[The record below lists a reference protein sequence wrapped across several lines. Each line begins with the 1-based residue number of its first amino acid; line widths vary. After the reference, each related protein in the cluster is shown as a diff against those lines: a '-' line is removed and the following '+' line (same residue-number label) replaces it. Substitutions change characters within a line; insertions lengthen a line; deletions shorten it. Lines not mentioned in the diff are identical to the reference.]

1 MDFLEKLLMWGIPI
15 ILAVTLHEAAHGYAA
30 LRYGDDTAL
39 QAGRLSMNP
48 IRHVDLFGTILMPL
62 FLFISGAPFLFGYAK
77 PVPVNFGRLRR
88 PRQDMV
94 IVALAGP
101 LTNVF
106 LALVSALLIYIVQ
119 WFPASLQ
126 PFFVEMLHI
135 SILMNSVLAVFN
147 MLPLPPLDG
156 GRVAVGLL
164 PDSLSRPLASVE
176 PYGFFI
182 LLAILALPPLL
193 GLPFSILGT
202 LISGPV
208 EFLYSFITTITGLH

>member
-1 MDFLEKLLMWGIPI
+1 MELLEKLLTWGIPVV
-15 ILAVTLHEAAHGYAA
+15 LAVTLHEAAHGYAA

-39 QAGRLSMNP
+39 RAGRLSMNP
-48 IRHVDLFGTILMPL
+48 LRHIDLFGTILMPL
-62 FLFISGAPFLFGYAK
+62 FLFLSGAPFLFGYAK

-94 IVALAGP
+94 VVALAGP

-106 LALVSALLIYIVQ
+106 LALVSALLVYCIQ
-119 WFPASLQ
+119 WFPESLQ
-126 PFFVEMLHI
+126 LFLANMLQI
-135 SILMNSVLAVFN
+135 SILMNCVLAVFN

-164 PDSLSRPLASVE
+164 PDGIARPLARVE

-182 LLAILALPPLL
+182 LLALLALPSLL
-193 GLPFSILGT
+193 GLNMSILGA

-208 EFLYSFITTITGLH
+208 EFLYSFITRITGLH

>member
-1 MDFLEKLLMWGIPI
+1 MESLEKLLTWGIPVV
-15 ILAVTLHEAAHGYAA
+15 LAVTLHEAAHGYAA

-39 QAGRLSMNP
+39 RAGRLSMNP
-48 IRHVDLFGTILMPL
+48 LRHIDLFGTILMPL
-62 FLFISGAPFLFGYAK
+62 FLFLSGAPFLFGYAK

-94 IVALAGP
+94 VVALAGP

-106 LALVSALLIYIVQ
+106 LALVSALLVYCIQ
-119 WFPASLQ
+119 WFPESLQ
-126 PFFVEMLHI
+126 LFLANMLQI
-135 SILMNSVLAVFN
+135 SILMNCVLAVFN

-164 PDSLSRPLASVE
+164 PDGIARPLARVE

-182 LLAILALPPLL
+182 LLALLALPSLL
-193 GLPFSILGT
+193 GLNMSILGA

-208 EFLYSFITTITGLH
+208 EFLYSFITRITGLH